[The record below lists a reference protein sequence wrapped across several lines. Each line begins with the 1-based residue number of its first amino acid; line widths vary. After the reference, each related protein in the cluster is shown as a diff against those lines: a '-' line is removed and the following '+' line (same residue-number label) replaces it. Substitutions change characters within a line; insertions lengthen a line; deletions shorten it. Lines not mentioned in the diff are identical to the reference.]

1 METEGGLSLGWFR
14 KNEIVVNSGK
24 FQAIIINRK
33 EVQAKHKLI
42 IDKEIKT
49 INLKKTVKLLGINIG
64 MNKLLGMNIFQYCV
78 LNRLQ

>member
-1 METEGGLSLGWFR
+1 METEGGLSVGWFR
-14 KNEIVVNSGK
+14 KNETVVNSGK

-49 INLKKTVKLLGINIG
+49 INKKKTVKLLGINIG

>member
-1 METEGGLSLGWFR
+1 MGWFR

-49 INLKKTVKLLGINIG
+49 INKKKTVKLLGINIG

>member
-1 METEGGLSLGWFR
+1 MGWFR

>member
-1 METEGGLSLGWFR
+1 MGWFR
-14 KNEIVVNSGK
+14 KNETVVNSGK

-49 INLKKTVKLLGINIG
+49 INKKNSKITRYKYWYEQITGYEHISIL
-64 MNKLLGMNIFQYCV
+64 CS
-78 LNRLQ
+78 

>member
-1 METEGGLSLGWFR
+1 METEGGLSVGWFR

-42 IDKEIKT
+42 IVKEIKT

>member
-1 METEGGLSLGWFR
+1 MGWFR
-14 KNEIVVNSGK
+14 KNETVVNSGK

-49 INLKKTVKLLGINIG
+49 INKKK
-64 MNKLLGMNIFQYCV
+64 Q
-78 LNRLQ
+78 

>member
-1 METEGGLSLGWFR
+1 MGWFR

-42 IDKEIKT
+42 IVKEIKT